1 MGRYIARRLLQFV
14 PVLIGA
20 TLLLFA
26 MVFILPGD
34 PIRALSGP
42 RPLPQ
47 SVQEELTDRYNLDDP
62 LLVQYGKYM
71 GAVPTDPTL
80 GSPEAGG
87 HAGLLQCTYDWA
99 SAVPGLPELP
109 GRCDFGTNF
118 RGREVTDIMA
128 RSYPVTLR
136 LTLGAFLVEL
146 LIGVAAGVMAGL
158 GRGSFMDNLVRVST
172 IVVISVPIFV
182 LEYLAQLLLGVELS
196 WLPIAG
202 LNHGWV
208 SYVLP
213 STMLAA
219 VSLAYVARLTR
230 TQLVENLRADYVRTA
245 VAKGLRRRRVVG
257 IHTLRNSLIP
267 VVTFLGVDVGAL
279 MGGAVVTETIF
290 NLPGIGRAVYQ
301 AILAQEG
308 TVVVGI
314 VTALVLVFLLANLLV
329 DVLYAYLDPR
339 IRYE

>member
-1 MGRYIARRLLQFV
+1 MGRYIVRRLLQFV
-14 PVLIGA
+14 PVVVGA
-20 TLLLFA
+20 TLLLFS

-42 RPLPQ
+42 RPLPA
-47 SVQEELTDRYNLDDP
+47 SVQQELTDRYNLDDP

-71 GAVPTDPTL
+71 GVLPQDPTP
-80 GSPEAGG
+80 GDPGAAGFG
-87 HAGLLQCTYDWA
+87 GILQCTYDWA
-99 SAVPGLPELP
+99 SALPVVPELP

-128 RSYPVTLR
+128 QSYPVTLR
-136 LTLGAFLVEL
+136 LTAGAFLVEL
-146 LIGVAAGVMAGL
+146 VIGVAAGVLAGL
-158 GRGSFMDNLVRVST
+158 GRGSFMDNLVRLST
-172 IVVISVPIFV
+172 IVVISIPIFV
-182 LEYLAQLLLGVELS
+182 LEYLAQLLFGVELG
-196 WLPIAG
+196 WFPIAG
-202 LNHGWV
+202 ARQGWV

-213 STMLAA
+213 SVMLAA

-245 VAKGLRRRRVVG
+245 VAKGLGRSRVVG
-257 IHTLRNSLIP
+257 VHALRNSLIP
-267 VVTFLGVDVGAL
+267 VVTFLGVDIGSL

-290 NLPGIGRAVYQ
+290 NLPGIGRAAYQ

-314 VTALVLVFLLANLLV
+314 VTALVLVFLFANLLV